1 MFTLFFY
8 TLSIRFLSLIYQPF
22 SFVSATIAGGTE
34 YYYYP
39 ESEEYYYDS
48 GEGAGY
54 RGGADYDYGDHAG
67 MEAEDYTDHPALQP
81 QFVTSPGQIFVDPG
95 ASVNMSCSV
104 AKWVVSHL
112 SQYNWCN

>member
-1 MFTLFFY
+1 M
-8 TLSIRFLSLIYQPF
+8 
-22 SFVSATIAGGTE
+22 
-34 YYYYP
+34 
-39 ESEEYYYDS
+39 YDS
-48 GEGAGY
+48 EEGAGY

-81 QFVTSPGQIFVDPG
+81 EFVTSPGQIFVDPG

-112 SQYNWCN
+112 SQYNWCNCCSGEHLALQWSRYGARDLQHTILSVGATTYQVTTDIAR